1 MTQNIGRH
9 QKFWNKINKLRK
21 VKSRT
26 EDMKKRKVTVNNA
39 ASKLFNEQMVK
50 LDDECN
56 ELSNA
61 EKMSFALD
69 TILVI
74 YFLMITVIHFLVVCL
89 CHH

>member
-9 QKFWNKINKLRK
+9 QKFLNKIKKLRK

-61 EKMSFALD
+61 EKISFALD